1 MRVVPA
7 VLTAAEVA
15 RVRGIVDA
23 AEWIDGSVT
32 AGAQSALAKDNR
44 QLAETSPAA
53 REAGAIVL
61 DALARSALFVAA
73 ALPLRVYPPL
83 FNRYAAGQAFG
94 AHVDGAV
101 RIRPGSDFRL
111 RTDLSSTLFLSDP
124 DSYDGGELVI
134 GDRPGIKA
142 AAGDMILYPAST
154 VHRVE
159 PVTGGVRVASFF
171 WSQSMVRSGDDR
183 DLLFEVDCAIQA
195 LAHDRGQGDPEIVRL
210 TNVYHNLLRRC
221 AEL

>member
-44 QLAETSPAA
+44 QLAEASPAA

-159 PVTGGVRVASFF
+159 TVTGGVRVASFF

-183 DLLFEVDCAIQA
+183 DLLFELDCAIQA